1 MENFS
6 MRFMAKALKRAK
18 TGRPGRFSRIMQ
30 EVIPFNRPH
39 RISISEITSE
49 GCVVHLPYRRRNLNH
64 LGTMHACAMATAGEY
79 VSGLNVIEAFDISK
93 YRLIM
98 SRLEVD
104 YLRRPVGEC
113 NARSSGGDGVLQSLT
128 SDISEKG
135 VAVFTLTS
143 ELRDSKSVHVATT
156 TTHWQVK
163 SWDKVRV
170 RS

>member
-6 MRFMAKALKRAK
+6 MRFMAKALIRAK
-18 TGRPGRFSRIMQ
+18 TGKPGRFSRIMQ

-113 NARSSGGDGVLQSLT
+113 NASSRWPEGVLTSIQSSL
-128 SDISEKG
+128 SSEG
-135 VAVFTLTS
+135 VATFTMTS
-143 ELRDSKSVHVATT
+143 ELVDSDSVHVATT

>member
-1 MENFS
+1 

-113 NARSSGGDGVLQSLT
+113 NASSRWPEGVLTSIQSSL
-128 SDISEKG
+128 SSEG
-135 VAVFTLTS
+135 VATFTMTS
-143 ELRDSKSVHVATT
+143 ELVDSDSVHVATT

>member
-1 MENFS
+1 

-49 GCVVHLPYRRRNLNH
+49 GCVVPLPYRRRNLNH

-113 NARSSGGDGVLQSLT
+113 NASSRWPEGVLTSIQSSL
-128 SDISEKG
+128 SSEG
-135 VAVFTLTS
+135 VATFTMTS
-143 ELRDSKSVHVATT
+143 ELVDSDSVHVATT